1 MKRFVALTLLIA
13 VVLDALRRA
22 LVSELESWG
31 QLLGI
36 APEQLALFKSVLFL
50 TTLIGFITASIVAG
64 KRLLTKVTGGTPR
77 GGGTK
82 GGLAIVLLGVG
93 VAVFGQLV
101 YFLGVSLFLA
111 AIPAL
116 QQNFPL
122 HQELATIANRAA
134 IVASM
139 AAGVVLGN
147 RLLARR

>member
-22 LVSELESWG
+22 LVSELESWE

-36 APEQLALFKSVLFL
+36 ARDQLVLPQWFL
-50 TTLIGFITASIVAG
+50 SIAILIGFVTASIVAG
-64 KRLLTKVTGGTPR
+64 KYLLTKVTGGTPR

-82 GGLAIVLLGVG
+82 GGLAIILLGVG
-93 VAVFGQLV
+93 LAVFGQLA
-101 YFLGVSLFLA
+101 FWGGANLFLQ

-116 QQNFPL
+116 QQNSLL
-122 HQELATIANRAA
+122 HYELATIASRAA

-147 RLLARR
+147 RLLARH